1 MPITKKSKR
10 VININYFK
18 LKITPKHD
26 TGHTMARVKNNKNEI
41 YINLKIIDKI
51 KNNNLPKGRVKKVE
65 IDHHKPVNK
74 YKF

>member
-1 MPITKKSKR
+1 
-10 VININYFK
+10 

>member
-1 MPITKKSKR
+1 
-10 VININYFK
+10 
-18 LKITPKHD
+18 
-26 TGHTMARVKNNKNEI
+26 MARVKNNKNEI

-51 KNNNLPKGRVKKVE
+51 KNNLPKGRVKKVE

>member
-1 MPITKKSKR
+1 
-10 VININYFK
+10 
-18 LKITPKHD
+18 
-26 TGHTMARVKNNKNEI
+26 MARV
-41 YINLKIIDKI
+41 